1 MSRMEN
7 MQPAYIR
14 TTIKN
19 VLLNKPAKIDNLM
32 RSVFIKLMP
41 NIVPTKSEK
50 ALVLTMIQELA
61 FNGQININNGTISLN
76 LQYRVSSV
84 EEDYRLNSLQ
94 NVTRK
99 PMKISGNI
107 YCVSVGSERYPSLW
121 RELELDSH
129 IEVELVPEPTNKKD
143 PLAVAL
149 CINDRPYAYMLRSEA
164 ALYHPLIVKLR
175 AQGYKASIDAKVA
188 VDEKLSTFK
197 VFTFYLPTLQELS
210 EQIESI

>member
-14 TTIKN
+14 TIIKN

-32 RSVFIKLMP
+32 RSAFIKLMP
-41 NIVPTKSEK
+41 NIAPTKSEK
-50 ALVLTMIQELA
+50 DLVLTVIQELA

-84 EEDYRLNSLQ
+84 EEDYRLNNLQ

-99 PMKISGNI
+99 ILKLSGKTT
-107 YCVSVGSERYPSLW
+107 CVSVGSERYPSLW
-121 RELELDSH
+121 RELELGSH
-129 IEVELVPEPTNKKD
+129 IEVELIPEPTNKKD

-175 AQGYKASIDAKVA
+175 AKGYKACIDADIS

-197 VFTFYLPTLQELS
+197 VFTFNLPDLEELS
-210 EQIESI
+210 QQIESL